1 LKQKFA
7 LLPKL
12 SFWHR
17 SINHHYQRQPSKQN
31 WKLRRTEATNYPRIK
46 YKLSKLSHL
55 YLREKLIHLTNTQ
68 MSKRYQGFASSREE
82 RHTTTTT
89 ASTAAKSS
97 PPIAR
102 RNLDTSGGKMLP
114 DLFTQILNNH
124 GDNLQ
129 QMALLAYLKSEDMG
143 KPMLEAITTA
153 KVRFFVEKITVLTS
167 FKGDIEKDT
176 SINFD

>member
-1 LKQKFA
+1 
-7 LLPKL
+7 
-12 SFWHR
+12 
-17 SINHHYQRQPSKQN
+17 
-31 WKLRRTEATNYPRIK
+31 
-46 YKLSKLSHL
+46 
-55 YLREKLIHLTNTQ
+55 

-82 RHTTTTT
+82 RHTTTP
-89 ASTAAKSS
+89 STAARSS